1 MHLLS
6 QVQGCRFKVEWGFFR
21 GRLVHEV
28 FLLFRLYCKFIGI
41 ELFDLLMTAPIAID
55 EVEHAHTYDNDD
67 EYGKHHQ
74 DKCKRIV
81 DIELGLFGFSDYGLL
96 FWFDG
101 NILLNLRVV

>member
-1 MHLLS
+1 
-6 QVQGCRFKVEWGFFR
+6 
-21 GRLVHEV
+21 
-28 FLLFRLYCKFIGI
+28 
-41 ELFDLLMTAPIAID
+41 MTAPIAID

-101 NILLNLRVV
+101 NILLNFRVV